1 MNETLKKIPFGGEIC
16 VLCKKSI
23 PVAKEKIN
31 VFGKSGLN
39 IFSLVKHATNV
50 DLSVYVGCEKL
61 AICRT
66 KCYNRLVR
74 LKNALNKVDK
84 ITREIQNDF
93 DGIVPLRFK
102 RLSKDSSGTPD
113 NNFMFQ
119 SRRTAK
125 QSRCKVV
132 VHPIP
137 VSSPDLSPILFG
149 VINPSGILA
158 YGFLW
163 IH

>member
-1 MNETLKKIPFGGEIC
+1 MNETPKKIPFGGEIC
-16 VLCKKSI
+16 ILCKKSF
-23 PVAKEKIN
+23 PVAKGKIN

-39 IFSLVKHATNV
+39 ISSLVKHATNV

-74 LKNALNKVDK
+74 LKNALNKVDE

-93 DGIVPLRFK
+93 DGNVPLRFK

-113 NNFMFQ
+113 
-119 SRRTAK
+119 AK
-125 QSRCKVV
+125 RGLISCFDQGELQGKVAAK
-132 VHPIP
+132 
-137 VSSPDLSPILFG
+137 SLFILFPFQ
-149 VINPSGILA
+149 VPISALSHSE
-158 YGFLW
+158 L
-163 IH
+163 